1 MRVLFSTTAG
11 TGHFGPLI
19 PFAKTCAANG
29 YTVAVAAPC
38 RFAETATGAG
48 FDHLAAGVPQV
59 VLPLFSFDQGINA
72 ERVAAVNAGIQLN
85 GGLDAITELPAA
97 LHRVLDDARFTDGA
111 RAIATE
117 ISALPDIAECLPIL
131 EELASER
138 SNRDL
143 RR

>member
-11 TGHFGPLI
+11 TGHFGPLL

-29 YTVAVAAPC
+29 HTAAVAAPC
-38 RFAETATGAG
+38 RFAETAKSS
-48 FDHLAAGVPQV
+48 GVPQV
-59 VLPLFSFDQGINA
+59 VLPLFSFDKGINA
-72 ERVAAVNAGIQLN
+72 DRVAAVNAGIQLN

-97 LHRVLDDARFTDGA
+97 LHRVFDDARFTDGA

-143 RR
+143 GR